1 VLCILPEALVYQIAE
16 KMKIAPSDGVF
27 APKWPKMSFFFFS
40 QGSHRKSKMSN
51 ARSQAGNASPNSF
64 QLGEKIGS
72 GEKRKLRSAMGCSTP
87 NGPKIAVFSPS
98 GLSQKIKN
106 TKGWFAGWKG
116 FFRLIPAGENNRFAG
131 KKQKNPAASPPF
143 DFSSL
148 ECDSWSTLQ
157 SALTFLK

>member
-1 VLCILPEALVYQIAE
+1 MVEAGARLPATHSFECITKDKFHCYIFLPHGLGVLHCCGASFRPFSKLTQLTHSILLQIVIPKRTRVLCILPEALFYQIAE

-72 GEKRKLRSAMGCSTP
+72 G
-87 NGPKIAVFSPS
+87 
-98 GLSQKIKN
+98 
-106 TKGWFAGWKG
+106 
-116 FFRLIPAGENNRFAG
+116 
-131 KKQKNPAASPPF
+131 
-143 DFSSL
+143 
-148 ECDSWSTLQ
+148 
-157 SALTFLK
+157 